1 MPKRCEV
8 LTAEELRRELERR
21 VEEAGSQRSLADG
34 DQSLQAMISWT
45 VRKKK
50 PVTMPRILDLLGYV
64 MVFRKR
70 SEPNLK
76 LKQKG
81 RAAWVEWL
89 NSDDVMHG

>member
-1 MPKRCEV
+1 MPERKV
-8 LTAEELRRELERR
+8 LTADELRRELERR
-21 VEEAGSQRSLADG
+21 VKEVGSQLSLSSG
-34 DQSLQAMISWT
+34 DYSLQAMISG
-45 VRKKK
+45 VLSGRQ
-50 PVTMPRILDLLGYV
+50 PVTMPKILDLLGYE

-70 SEPNLK
+70 SEADLK